1 MRDSDSVQ
9 ERQRWSWVKD
19 SVKDLLK
26 SQDLDRAS
34 NMARTERAKKEVQV
48 ELRKKTWGNGFS

>member
-1 MRDSDSVQ
+1 M
-9 ERQRWSWVKD
+9 
-19 SVKDLLK
+19 KDLLK